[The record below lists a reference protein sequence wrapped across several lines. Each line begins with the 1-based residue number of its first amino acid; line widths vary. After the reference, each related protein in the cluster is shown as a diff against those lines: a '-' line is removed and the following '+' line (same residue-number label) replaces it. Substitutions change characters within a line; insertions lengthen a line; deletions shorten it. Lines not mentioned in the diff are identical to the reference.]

1 MLFTAGIPGMIQTN
15 IAKARTSIATVFGQ
29 LHRRVLSLIA
39 TSAGVPPANG
49 RSRFEEAD
57 GLREF
62 ASHHLRV
69 DPRFAEEL
77 YAAASRHERTA

>member
-1 MLFTAGIPGMIQTN
+1 MIQTN
-15 IAKARTSIATVFGQ
+15 IVKAQVSVATLLGQ
-29 LHRRVLSLIA
+29 LHRRVLSLIG
-39 TSAGVPPANG
+39 TSAGAPPADR

-62 ASHHLRV
+62 ASQQLRV

-77 YAAASRHERTA
+77 YAAASRHERAA

>member
-1 MLFTAGIPGMIQTN
+1 MIQTN
-15 IAKARTSIATVFGQ
+15 IVKARVAIATVFGQ
-29 LHRRVLSLIA
+29 FHRQVLSLIA
-39 TSAGVPPANG
+39 TSAGLPPANG

-62 ASHHLRV
+62 ASQQLRV

-77 YAAASRHERTA
+77 YAAASRHERAA